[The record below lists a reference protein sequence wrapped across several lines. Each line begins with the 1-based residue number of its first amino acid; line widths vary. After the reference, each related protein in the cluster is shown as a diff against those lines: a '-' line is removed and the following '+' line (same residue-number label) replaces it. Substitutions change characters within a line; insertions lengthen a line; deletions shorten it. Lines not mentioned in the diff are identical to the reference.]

1 MKYDNTLIILMT
13 KKTNDIIKLFEH
25 KLNELKLHNI
35 VVCDDC
41 TLLEDYVIKN
51 QGYYNLTRS
60 PHIKKP
66 SAWDKAFYR
75 INSDRLLNKY
85 DYFFFIED
93 DVYSKD
99 YDLLIK
105 FIIESISFD
114 EDLITKEIRPRSHHP
129 TWKYWKEEYINKL
142 TYPHQS
148 FNPLCRISKRLI
160 ETIIEYKENN
170 GKFEFHEILFSS
182 LCLENNLSYINY
194 IKNETLKKYIGNII
208 CNPIFTSD
216 DISDNLIYH
225 PVKKTKK
232 ERILTA
238 PPVDDTMQVSDKK
251 EEVND

>member
-35 VVCDDC
+35 IVCDNC
-41 TLLEDYVIKN
+41 TLCEDDVIKN

-75 INSDRLLNKY
+75 IKSDLLLNKY

-105 FIIESISFD
+105 FIIEAINFN

-129 TWKYWKEEYINKL
+129 TWRYWKEEYINKL
-142 TYPHQS
+142 THQHQS

-194 IKNETLKKYIGNII
+194 IKNETLKKYIGNIV
-208 CNPIFTSD
+208 CNPIFTSE
-216 DISDNLIYH
+216 DISDNLIHH
-225 PVKKTKK
+225 PVKKTKT

-238 PPVDDTMQVSDKK
+238 LPVDDTMQVSDKK